1 MKEAVSASENQ
12 EQKRKNLKN
21 GQSERRKWNRR
32 KSLIVWLII
41 AVVFLTAVCIGG
53 NFCSEAAKATDFSRK
68 NLPPCLKYPFG
79 TD

>member
-12 EQKRKNLKN
+12 ERRRKKLKN
-21 GQSERRKWNRR
+21 GHSESRKWNRR

-53 NFCSEAAKATDFSRK
+53 TFCSEAAKATDFSRK